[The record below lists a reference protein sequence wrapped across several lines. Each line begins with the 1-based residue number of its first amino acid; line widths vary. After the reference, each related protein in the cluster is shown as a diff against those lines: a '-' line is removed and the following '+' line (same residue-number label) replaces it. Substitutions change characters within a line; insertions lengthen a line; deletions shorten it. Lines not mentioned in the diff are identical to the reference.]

1 VVTWKKGSGVIGS
14 LAVII
19 KGILFGFVIFLFV
32 VAVII
37 IVNTL
42 SMAALERV
50 PEIGMMRAVGAQKSF
65 IRNMFVAETAVLA
78 GIFGG
83 LGIILGA
90 ATVFV
95 LPSFH
100 ITTQN
105 DMLQLLY
112 GGDVLSPIL
121 NGGDILL
128 AIGQLVLVTAA
139 SVVYPVHIA
148 KNITPLDAVVRD

>member
-1 VVTWKKGSGVIGS
+1 
-14 LAVII
+14 LII
-19 KGILFGFVIFLFV
+19 KGVLFGFVIFLFL

-65 IRNMFVAETAVLA
+65 IRGMFVAETAILS

-83 LGIILGA
+83 AGIILGA
-90 ATVFV
+90 LTVFV
-95 LPSFH
+95 IPAFH

-105 DMLQLLY
+105 DMVQLLY
-112 GGDVLSPIL
+112 GGDVLNPIL
-121 NGGDILL
+121 NASDILM
-128 AIGQLVLVTAA
+128 AVGQLALVTIV
-139 SVVYPVHIA
+139 SVIYPVQIA
-148 KNITPLDAVVRD
+148 ENIKPLDAIVRD